1 MGEFIP
7 LLTTRDWGAEWVE
20 LQKLRRRAD
29 SAAYWDERAHT
40 FGDKDAPSP
49 YVERFLELAAI
60 RPGETVLDMG
70 CGTGALAVPL
80 GLAGHRV
87 IAADFSAGMLARTR
101 ENLAARGVRGVE
113 TCLLSWGDGRE
124 AWEARGLGPCSVD
137 VALASRSIATDD
149 MRESLL
155 RLTDVAR
162 RRACVTLA
170 AGSSP
175 RADERVLAAAGVAS
189 VSGRDFLYAF
199 NILANEGLKP
209 QVDYIES
216 SRVQT
221 FASREEAFSTLAAMV
236 DGATRGL
243 LPEPERAAT
252 HARLREWLE
261 ADLVE
266 NEHAGEPDRK
276 GLPQGAYR
284 LSQPRKTTWAFI
296 AWDKE

>member
-20 LQKLRRRAD
+20 LQKSRRRAD
-29 SAAYWDERAHT
+29 SAAFWDKRAET

-87 IAADFSAGMLARTR
+87 IAADFSVGMLARSR

-113 TCLLSWGDGRE
+113 TCLLSWGDSRE
-124 AWEARGLGPCSVD
+124 VWEARGLGAAAVD

-149 MRESLL
+149 MRASLL

-162 RRACVTLA
+162 RRVCVTLA
-170 AGSSP
+170 AGPSP
-175 RADERVLAAAGVAS
+175 RADERVLAAVGLGRLV
-189 VSGRDFLYAF
+189 GRDFLYAF
-199 NILANEGLKP
+199 TILANEGLRP

-216 SRVQT
+216 SRAQT
-221 FASREEAFSTLAAMV
+221 FASREEAYAQLAAMV
-236 DGATRGL
+236 DDAAAGRLSEDGRTGA
-243 LPEPERAAT
+243 
-252 HARLREWLE
+252 HARLREWL
-261 ADLVE
+261 AGDLVE
-266 NEHAGEPDRK
+266 NEDVGKPDRK
-276 GLPQGAYR
+276 GIPQGAWR
-284 LSQPRKTTWAFI
+284 LSEPRKTTWAFI